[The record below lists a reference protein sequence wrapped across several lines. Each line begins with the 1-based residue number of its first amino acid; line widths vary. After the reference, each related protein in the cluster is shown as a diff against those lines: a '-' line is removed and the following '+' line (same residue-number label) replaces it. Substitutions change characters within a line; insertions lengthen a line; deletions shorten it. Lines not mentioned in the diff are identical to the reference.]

1 MSLDRP
7 FLGIDIGGTK
17 LAVGIATAD
26 GRVRS
31 HLRAPS
37 RREDGPDAMIDRVIQ
52 MARTA
57 VEEADLR
64 LDDVEAIG
72 IGCGGP
78 LDPVAGIVRNALNN
92 PGWIDIPIVER
103 IESMLGRPAYLAND
117 GNAAVLAEHRF
128 GAGRGV
134 HNLVYLTIST
144 GVGGGVIANDHLMAG
159 ENGNGGELGHIC
171 VRAGGRPCRCGSR
184 GCIEAYCSG
193 TSIAER
199 AREALDAG
207 GMDTSVLAGIE
218 PPIRAEDVVA
228 AARNGDPTGRAVWEE
243 TVEMLGIGIVSIV
256 NAFNPRLIL
265 LGGGVAQAGEM
276 LLDPIRRIVN
286 ERAMPWLS
294 DVVEVAP
301 AQLGDSVG
309 LLGAVATAV
318 DRTDRGRGA
327 WVADLSGPVT
337 SQATSIGELG
347 EEWDEHHRVIA
358 AAASQLPQVQAL
370 ADALCTALGAGHK
383 LLIFGNGGSAAEAQH
398 FAGELLGRFRATRR
412 PLPAIALSTDPS
424 TLTGI
429 ANDFGYDEIFARQV
443 EALAGPGDI
452 VIGITTSGRSE
463 NIVRGLRAAR
473 AGGAMAVAWTGADPG
488 LTSASADMLLTV
500 PSTTTARIQETHT
513 LMMHSIC
520 VAVDAWLARPEA
532 RATEH

>member
-1 MSLDRP
+1 MSSE
-7 FLGIDIGGTK
+7 F
-17 LAVGIATAD
+17 
-26 GRVRS
+26 
-31 HLRAPS
+31 
-37 RREDGPDAMIDRVIQ
+37 
-52 MARTA
+52 
-57 VEEADLR
+57 
-64 LDDVEAIG
+64 
-72 IGCGGP
+72 
-78 LDPVAGIVRNALNN
+78 
-92 PGWIDIPIVER
+92 
-103 IESMLGRPAYLAND
+103 ESKLGRPAYLAND

-134 HNLVYLTIST
+134 RNLVYLTIST
-144 GVGGGVIANDHLMAG
+144 GVGGGVIANDHLMVG

-207 GMDTSVLAGIE
+207 GMAAGVLAGIE

-228 AARNGDPTGRAVWEE
+228 AARNGDPTARAVWEE
-243 TVEMLGIGIVSIV
+243 TVELLGLGIVSIV

-265 LGGGVAQAGEM
+265 LGGGVAQAGAM
-276 LLDPIRRIVN
+276 LLDPIRRIVK

-294 DVVEVAP
+294 DVVEIAP
-301 AQLGDSVG
+301 AQLGDRVG
-309 LLGAVATAV
+309 LLGAVAAAV
-318 DRTDRGRGA
+318 DRIDRTHDAWGGGLSVSIAPDGA
-327 WVADLSGPVT
+327 G
-337 SQATSIGELG
+337 IGELG
-347 EEWDEHHRVIA
+347 HEWEEHHQVVA
-358 AAASQLPQVQAL
+358 AAASELSQVQAL
-370 ADALCTALGAGHK
+370 ADALCNALGAGHK

-443 EALAGPGDI
+443 EALAEPGDI

-463 NIVRGLRAAR
+463 NIVRGLLAGRAR
-473 AGGAMAVAWTGADPG
+473 GAMVVAWTGADPG
-488 LTSASADMLLTV
+488 LTSASADMLLSV

-520 VAVDAWLARPEA
+520 VAVDAWLARTEA
-532 RATEH
+532 RTEER